1 MIETIKKTI
10 TDSAPFPI
18 KRISKLG
25 EGVDCIGLSV
35 NEAFVV
41 KIPKSVKARE
51 KLRNECEILKF
62 FDEKRVSFS
71 VPKLVA
77 CVQTGDENI
86 PFYSVITKMRGKQ
99 LTRRTFDLLKGEQK
113 ENMACDIASFL
124 NELHSLMPP
133 KVTRC
138 DMREKYMSERNRLFR
153 YVDFFDE
160 EAKKVFHSFYAAIFK
175 FYSENPVKQGL
186 IHGDFSVDM
195 IFYDFSS
202 KRIGGYID
210 FGNGQISDIEND
222 FIYLL
227 ENQEDYPLNFGQR
240 VLELYNQKSS
250 LQKATIDCKIKLDH
264 IYWDFEKLFKAEQEG
279 DAKALAK
286 QLKILSSRKK
296 LSQLSSFQF

>member
-18 KRISKLG
+18 KSISKLG

-62 FDEKRVSFS
+62 FDKKGVSFS

-77 CVQTGDENI
+77 CIETGDEKV
-86 PFYSVITKMRGKQ
+86 PFYSIITRTQGKQ
-99 LTRRTFDLLKGEQK
+99 LTRRIFDSMKGAQK

-124 NELHSLMPP
+124 SELHSLMPP
-133 KVTRC
+133 NVTRC
-138 DMREKYMSERNRLFR
+138 DVTDKYMTEKDWLFR

-160 EAKKVFHSFYAAIFK
+160 EAKKILDSFYAQIFK
-175 FYSENPVKQGL
+175 FYSENLVKQGL

-195 IFYDFSS
+195 IFYGFPS
-202 KRIGGYID
+202 KRISGFID

-227 ENQEDYPLNFGQR
+227 EGQEDYPLKFGQR
-240 VLELYNQKSS
+240 VLELYNQKSFA
-250 LQKATIDCKIKLDH
+250 QKATIECKIKLDH

-279 DAKALAK
+279 DGKALAK

-296 LSQLSSFQF
+296 LSKLSSFHL